1 MSQEERVKIRKV
13 SAELLETT
21 RARAL
26 SPREQRRLEMER
38 RLDEAIRGAD
48 ADPSSAYRVQ
58 LEAGEKPATVRQ
70 AFNRVKAR
78 IGVVDGVNLFK
89 LDEDLVIAKREQRR
103 GRRRKAA

>member
-58 LEAGEKPATVRQ
+58 LEAGEKLATVRQ

-78 IGVVDGVNLFK
+78 IGVDGVNLFK